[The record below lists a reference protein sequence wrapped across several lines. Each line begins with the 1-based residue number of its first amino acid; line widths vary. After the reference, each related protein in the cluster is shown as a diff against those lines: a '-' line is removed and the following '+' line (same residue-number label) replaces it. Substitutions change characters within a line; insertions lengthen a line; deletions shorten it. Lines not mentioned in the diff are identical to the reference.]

1 MRRLDGQGAHIL
13 PALKGSQRALQSL
26 ITKVDFRRRDFKRD
40 KIKDWAR
47 EGDQVYEKM
56 KLIQKNL
63 KRVLDDA
70 SGGSDEIDSDLFL

>member
-1 MRRLDGQGAHIL
+1 M
-13 PALKGSQRALQSL
+13 PALRGAQSTLQSL